1 MSKKKQ
7 PPICPYAV
15 PYEDM
20 KRDRRGRK
28 PSNPEA
34 MRRQMAKAL
43 DLMLAAGG
51 LWTLATVRRLL
62 VCLTLF
68 DDAALNYSLAL
79 MHLNDATDDQMD
91 KVGRLISAYLCP
103 LPRRKENR

>member
-7 PPICPYAV
+7 PPVCPYAV

-28 PSNPEA
+28 PSTPEA
-34 MRRQMAKAL
+34 MRRQIDKAI
-43 DLMLAAGG
+43 DLMFAAGDF
-51 LWTLATVRRLL
+51 WTLETVRRLL

-79 MHLNDATDDQMD
+79 MYLNDATDDQMD
-91 KVGRLISAYLCP
+91 KVFRLICSYLNP

>member
-1 MSKKKQ
+1 MNKKKQ
-7 PPICPYAV
+7 PPVCPYAV

-28 PSNPEA
+28 PRSPEA
-34 MRRQMAKAL
+34 MRKQIDKSL
-43 DLMLAAGG
+43 DLMFVAGDF
-51 LWTLATVRRLL
+51 WTLETVRRLL

-79 MHLNDATDDQMD
+79 MRLNDATDDQKD
-91 KVGRLISAYLCP
+91 KVGRLISAYLSP

>member
-7 PPICPYAV
+7 PPVCPYAV

-34 MRRQMAKAL
+34 MRRQIDKAL
-43 DLMLAAGG
+43 DLMFAAGDF
-51 LWTLATVRRLL
+51 WTLETVRRLL
-62 VCLTLF
+62 VCLTMF
-68 DDAALNYSLAL
+68 DDTALTYSLTL
-79 MHLNDATDDQMD
+79 IDLNDATGEQHNRI
-91 KVGRLISAYLCP
+91 KHFLNAYLNP

>member
-28 PSNPEA
+28 PRNPEA
-34 MRRQMAKAL
+34 MRKQIDKAL
-43 DLMLAAGG
+43 DLMFAAGDF
-51 LWTLATVRRLL
+51 WTLETVRRLL

-68 DDAALNYSLAL
+68 DDTALTYSLTL
-79 MHLNDATDDQMD
+79 MDLNKATDEQH
-91 KVGRLISAYLCP
+91 KRIKRFLNACLNP
-103 LPRRKENR
+103 TPRRKENR

>member
-7 PPICPYAV
+7 PPVCPYAV

-28 PSNPEA
+28 PSSPEA
-34 MRRQMAKAL
+34 MRKQIDKAL
-43 DLMLAAGG
+43 DLMFAAGDF
-51 LWTLATVRRLL
+51 WTLETVRRLL

-68 DDAALNYSLAL
+68 DDTALTYSLS
-79 MHLNDATDDQMD
+79 LNDLNEATDRQHRCI
-91 KVGRLISAYLCP
+91 KIFLNGYLNSKEVSA
-103 LPRRKENR
+103 